1 MNFEYLHELTTTT
14 MTMKKAYARISTT
27 AQNIDSQLDELKNY
41 GYDEIYIDEA
51 SGKDTSR
58 PQLNELLKSL
68 RKGDQIIIYRLDR
81 LGRSIQHLIE
91 LMTIFDK
98 KGVALVS
105 LSESINTTTATGK
118 LVFNLFAAIADFE
131 RNLIIERTQIG
142 LKAAKARGRTGG
154 RKKGLSNEAKDKA
167 EIAYNLYQTELAKD
181 SKNSKNKRSVE
192 KLADIIGVSRK
203 TFYNYVKWYADNK
216 MI

>member
-1 MNFEYLHELTTTT
+1 
-14 MTMKKAYARISTT
+14 MTMKKSYARISTT

-51 SGKDTSR
+51 SGNDTSR

-68 RKGDQIIIYRLDR
+68 RKGDQIVIYRLDR

-154 RKKGLSNEAKDKA
+154 RKKGLSNEAKNKA

-181 SKNSKNKRSVE
+181 QKNNKNKRSVE
-192 KLADIIGVSRK
+192 KLAEIIGVSRK
-203 TFYNYVKWYADNK
+203 TFYNYVKWYTDNRTG
-216 MI
+216 